1 MLYGYEKFVIAWF
14 TLARH
19 TKVPFCCVHVFG
31 SANISL
37 LLALSFVYDK
47 SSTKT
52 KPPWN
57 EWNRAINSSFV
68 LPFLSRL
75 MLNTRVSSL
84 KHAEV
89 HICANMTFIPI
100 HTRHGRKESGEQQ
113 KGAIH
118 EKFTN
123 IFPSQQTLDSSS
135 MLLPFPFVHYD
146 GIKKKKEKRKAKRKM
161 WTQRRKWDNNRI
173 KGGML
178 GRIKTKQVK
187 KKNVGASSN
196 DTSILQ
202 MMMKMMMTTV
212 SDIQ

>member
-75 MLNTRVSSL
+75 MLNTRVSSS

-100 HTRHGRKESGEQQ
+100 HTRHGRKERAE
-113 KGAIH
+113 
-118 EKFTN
+118 N
-123 IFPSQQTLDSSS
+123 N
-135 MLLPFPFVHYD
+135 
-146 GIKKKKEKRKAKRKM
+146 KKEQYMKN
-161 WTQRRKWDNNRI
+161 WQTFFHLNRHS
-173 KGGML
+173 
-178 GRIKTKQVK
+178 TH
-187 KKNVGASSN
+187 
-196 DTSILQ
+196 LQ
-202 MMMKMMMTTV
+202 CCCLFPLFTMMA
-212 SDIQ
+212 